1 MEEAHISGLFDGEL
15 TVTGILYVYET
26 GMVKGKINYANLIV
40 EKGGV
45 LKGTLKNIDTE
56 KPKASTAE

>member
-1 MEEAHISGLFDGEL
+1 M
-15 TVTGILYVYET
+15 TGILYVNEP

-40 EKGGV
+40 DKGGV

-56 KPKASTAE
+56 KPIASTAE